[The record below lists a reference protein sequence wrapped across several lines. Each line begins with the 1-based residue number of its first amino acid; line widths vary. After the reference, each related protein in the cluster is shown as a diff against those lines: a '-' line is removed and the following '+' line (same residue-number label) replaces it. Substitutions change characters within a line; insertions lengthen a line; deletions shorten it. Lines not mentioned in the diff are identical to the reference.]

1 MKYVDASAVL
11 RVLFSEPGPSV
22 PLAGTGRVM
31 SSKVVEVETFRAVD
45 RERLL
50 GNLDDT
56 ETAIK
61 RKELADL
68 LAMLDLA
75 SIDDAVIERAK
86 SSFAI
91 NVRALDAIHVATA
104 EVLAVEGAG
113 EPLEFWTHDERQ
125 AAAAL
130 SRGLSVRGLKERE
143 DAVSRPEPGATG

>member
-11 RVLFSEPGPSV
+11 RVVFSEPGPSV
-22 PLAGTGRVM
+22 TLAAGDRVV
-31 SSKVVEVETFRAVD
+31 SSHLVEVEAFRAID

-56 ETAIK
+56 QTAIK

-75 SIDDAVIERAK
+75 PIDGAVIGRAK
-86 SSFAI
+86 SPFAV

-104 EVLAVEGAG
+104 EILATEADG
-113 EPLEFWTHDERQ
+113 EPLEFWTHDDRQ
-125 AAAAL
+125 ATAAL
-130 SRGLSVRGLKERE
+130 SRGLTVCGR
-143 DAVSRPEPGATG
+143 